1 MSLTL
6 LITAFLVL
14 DLLVVLVVLSLAR
27 CSARADA
34 RAEREIEAWARETA
48 GSRRRADG
56 APGPRVTPYPEVR
69 ERPDSSGARAA
80 GARPRPQ
87 R

>member
-6 LITAFLVL
+6 LIAAFLVL
-14 DLLVVLVVLSLAR
+14 DLLVVLLVLSLAR

-34 RAEREIEAWARETA
+34 RAQREIEAWARETA
-48 GSRRRADG
+48 ESRRRADG
-56 APGPRVTPYPEVR
+56 TPGRRATPYSEVR
-69 ERPDSSGARAA
+69 ERPGPSGARAV
-80 GARPRPQ
+80 GARPRQQ

>member
-6 LITAFLVL
+6 LIAGFLIL

-27 CSARADA
+27 CSAREEA
-34 RAEREIEAWARETA
+34 RAQREIEAWVRETA
-48 GSRRRADG
+48 GSRRLADG
-56 APGPRVTPYPEVR
+56 APGPRATPYPEVR
-69 ERPDSSGARAA
+69 ERPGPSGARAA
-80 GARPRPQ
+80 GARPREQ